1 MEQKAKIISAVVVG
15 VAGYFG
21 IKYLTKGKEDSTSEQ
36 ATFMGGGSSA
46 NPNTDAYVET
56 VPNTVYNVTV
66 ESPTAPADFG
76 TATTFAE
83 APTKKDVA
91 VSSSRSSGSGYFSTN
106 RQTQSTNKEV
116 DFTKT
121 TADSSDR
128 FATNPSTGATIDRYA
143 QQSISQE
150 EATKR
155 ATKKV
160 FTPAPQKQSV
170 LPSAGLKQSKAPATT
185 KKEEKSKPA
194 PKKSIWKPSTWWQKM
209 VNNEI
214 TQYDDQNNKWW
225 NPLNWGGG
233 YNAQLGQEGDA
244 NIGSGLVNVTKK
256 EERIAI
262 NTSTQNSDSR
272 DQSTS
277 TIYSPTDVR
286 NLTLT
291 NAPTLVFNSPN
302 ATTTGS
308 SPYVTSSPEIAPVVQ
323 TKKEQSVSQD
333 STQKTDQSTGLDL
346 EKIAL
351 YVAVAG
357 VVLVLLTGG
366 KKIAKKIPMVKAIKK
381 ATKKVSK
388 KKVAKK

>member
-1 MEQKAKIISAVVVG
+1 M
-15 VAGYFG
+15 
-21 IKYLTKGKEDSTSEQ
+21 
-36 ATFMGGGSSA
+36 
-46 NPNTDAYVET
+46 
-56 VPNTVYNVTV
+56 
-66 ESPTAPADFG
+66 
-76 TATTFAE
+76 
-83 APTKKDVA
+83 
-91 VSSSRSSGSGYFSTN
+91 VSN
-106 RQTQSTNKEV
+106 E
-116 DFTKT
+116 
-121 TADSSDR
+121 
-128 FATNPSTGATIDRYA
+128 
-143 QQSISQE
+143 ISQYD
-150 EATKR
+150 K
-155 ATKKV
+155 
-160 FTPAPQKQSV
+160 
-170 LPSAGLKQSKAPATT
+170 G
-185 KKEEKSKPA
+185 
-194 PKKSIWKPSTWWQKM
+194 
-209 VNNEI
+209 NN
-214 TQYDDQNNKWW
+214 NNWW

-357 VVLVLLTGG
+357 VVIVLLTG
-366 KKIAKKIPMVKAIKK
+366 
-381 ATKKVSK
+381 
-388 KKVAKK
+388 